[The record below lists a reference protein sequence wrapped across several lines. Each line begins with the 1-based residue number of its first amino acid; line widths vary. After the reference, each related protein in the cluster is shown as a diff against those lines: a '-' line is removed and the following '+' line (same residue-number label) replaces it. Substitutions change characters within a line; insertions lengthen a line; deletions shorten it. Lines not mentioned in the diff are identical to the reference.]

1 MPARQIATVLL
12 AAFSFGACASPPEA
26 AAPAA
31 GAAPA
36 AAAIAPIVPDP
47 ALANGAAAGVYRLD
61 KHHASLVFAVDHLGF
76 SNYVGQFTRFDAT
89 LTIDPAAPESATLT
103 ATVDPTSLTIP
114 TPPEGFLE
122 TLLGADWF
130 NAAAF
135 PDIRFVS
142 TQIRQT
148 GPADAD
154 VTGNLTFMGAT
165 LPLTFKAHFNG
176 AYPGY
181 PPYDPNARAGFHASG
196 SLSRSAFGMTYGLP
210 PEGSDMG
217 VGDEVK
223 FWIDA
228 EFTGPP
234 APETATP
241 EAP

>member
-1 MPARQIATVLL
+1 MPARPLCLVLL
-12 AAFSFGACASPPEA
+12 AAAFSLGACASPPQPAAPEAAPATA
-26 AAPAA
+26 AAP
-31 GAAPA
+31 P
-36 AAAIAPIVPDP
+36 VLPDP
-47 ALANGAAAGVYRLD
+47 ALANGAAAGVYTLD
-61 KHHASLVFAVDHLGF
+61 KHHASLVFAADHLGF

-89 LTIDPAAPESATLT
+89 LTIDPADPEAATLT

-114 TPPEGFLE
+114 SPPEGFLE
-122 TLLGADWF
+122 TLLGPDWF
-130 NAAAF
+130 NTAAF
-135 PDIRFVS
+135 PEITFTS
-142 TQIRQT
+142 TQIVQT
-148 GPADAD
+148 GPADAE

-165 LPLTFKAHFNG
+165 LPVTFSARFNG

-210 PEGSDMG
+210 PEGSTMG

-234 APETATP
+234 APETP
-241 EAP
+241 

>member
-1 MPARQIATVLL
+1 MRLHPLLCL
-12 AAFSFGACASPPEA
+12 AALSLSACTSAPQ
-26 AAPAA
+26 AAPAEA
-31 GAAPA
+31 PPASAAM
-36 AAAIAPIVPDP
+36 APVMPDP
-47 ALANGAAAGVYRLD
+47 ALANGAAAGIYKLD
-61 KHHASLVFAVDHLGF
+61 RHHASLVFAADHLGF

-89 LTIDPAAPESATLT
+89 LTIDPTAPEDATLI
-103 ATVDPTSLTIP
+103 ATIDPTSLTIP

-135 PDIRFVS
+135 PEIQFVS
-142 TQIRQT
+142 TSITQT
-148 GPADAD
+148 SPTEAEVAGS
-154 VTGNLTFMGAT
+154 LTFLGAT
-165 LPLTFKAHFNG
+165 QPVTFQAQFNG

-181 PPYDPNARAGFHASG
+181 PPYDPAARAGFHASG

-210 PEGSDMG
+210 PEGTKMG

-234 APETATP
+234 TETAP
-241 EAP
+241 

>member
-1 MPARQIATVLL
+1 MRPHPLSALLL
-12 AAFSFGACASPPEA
+12 AALIMGACTS
-26 AAPAA
+26 APAA
-31 GAAPA
+31 PPQEAAPA
-36 AAAIAPIVPDP
+36 AAAIAPMIPDP
-47 ALANGAAAGVYRLD
+47 ALANGAGAGVYRLD
-61 KHHASLVFAVDHLGF
+61 KHHASLVFAADHLGF

-89 LTIDPAAPESATLT
+89 LTIDPAAPEAATLT

-114 TPPEGFLE
+114 SPPEGFLE
-122 TLLGADWF
+122 TLLGPEWF
-130 NAAAF
+130 NTAAF
-135 PDIRFVS
+135 PEITFTS
-142 TQIRQT
+142 TQIVQT
-148 GPADAD
+148 GPADAE

-165 LPLTFKAHFNG
+165 LPVTFEARFNG

-210 PEGSDMG
+210 PEGSKMG

-234 APETATP
+234 APE
-241 EAP
+241 APAPDAP